1 MTKTINNSNAFL
13 TELNK
18 NGVLFDWELFEMQL
32 ANEKLIQDGIVD
44 EINNL
49 LEHPIDFN
57 KPEDLAFTL
66 YKNNI
71 YPREITFNYFK
82 EHRYENPVYE
92 LIYKYK
98 KLNQKLTL

>member
-66 YKNNI
+66 GN
-71 YPREITFNYFK
+71 
-82 EHRYENPVYE
+82 
-92 LIYKYK
+92 L
-98 KLNQKLTL
+98 